1 MKRITGIVGAAIAFL
16 GCSYVGDVGASDNKV
31 CAQIFSETALVE
43 SGLFDSMAKV
53 TPAEAAE
60 YRRTVIVA
68 CNAAINAGK
77 QGVGPAPVAHML
89 AKSVTANDAVDSL
102 LSVTRVSVI
111 MAGWSV
117 GAEHGR

>member
-1 MKRITGIVGAAIAFL
+1 MKRITGIAVTVLAVL
-16 GCSYVGDVGASDNKV
+16 GCSYVGSAGASDKI
-31 CAQIFSETALVE
+31 CAQIFSDTALVE

-60 YRRTVIVA
+60 YKRTVIVA

-89 AKSVTANDAVDSL
+89 AKSVTANDSVDSL

-117 GAEHGR
+117 GAEVGK